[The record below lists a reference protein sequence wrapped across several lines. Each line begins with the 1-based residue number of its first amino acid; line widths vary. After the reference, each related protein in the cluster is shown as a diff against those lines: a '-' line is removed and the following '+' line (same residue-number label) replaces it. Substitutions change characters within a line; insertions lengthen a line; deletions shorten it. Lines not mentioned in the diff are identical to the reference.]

1 MDFVHS
7 FLVYNVMGDA
17 LQIKK
22 GTSLFNEVPFLYKFL
37 STDHANLV
45 IDEYHGDI
53 FHHYLELDQGMNSY
67 FLRS

>member
-7 FLVYNVMGDA
+7 FFVILCGCA
-17 LQIKK
+17 LNKK
-22 GTSLFNEVPFLYKFL
+22 STSLFNEVLFLYKFL

-53 FHHYLELDQGMNSY
+53 FHHYLEPDQGMNSY
-67 FLRS
+67 FSRS